1 MKQPNELTKADRIA
15 MLGGGIPIALGIVV
29 LGLIN
34 TLADA
39 PAAPVVEEGTTVAT
53 PLIPV
58 DLRVGLV
65 LLGLLVWAGYAVY
78 KLGIAPTADGQ
89 VGGAG
94 TGQPR

>member
-1 MKQPNELTKADRIA
+1 MTDTELTTADRIA
-15 MLGGGIPIALGIVV
+15 MLGGGIPIVIGVVV

-58 DLRVGLV
+58 ELRTGLV
-65 LLGLLVWAGYAVY
+65 LLGLLVWLAYAGY
-78 KLGIAPTADGQ
+78 KLGIAPATEGT
-89 VGGAG
+89 VEGTGA
-94 TGQPR
+94 GQPR